1 VIGRVRLPHDIRVV
15 LFPNV
20 GELMSMSLTSLTVP
34 VAVVFALA
42 GAASAQTATPSLKFA
57 FPETLPAPA
66 HAAARTTDA
75 STQPVSVTGPTGE
88 WLFTVYPILA
98 WVPANLSIEV
108 EGPFDIPGGG
118 GGNGGGSGGSGG
130 GQVGGKIV
138 DKRFDGAALAGFSAT
153 NGTWRFDFNGVYAA
167 VGGDRVTPNLVVD
180 VNLIY
185 MHATVAREIAAGFFV
200 TGGVRRFALKYEIDF
215 LDYDTFTSK
224 PGIWDP
230 LVGVAYHKIGEK
242 LEFHANADYGGFGV
256 GADTDFGL
264 GARIDWKPFR
274 HFGFAAG
281 YNHVSFK
288 FKKDVGPYE
297 FSAKQTVG
305 GPVVGI
311 GLYF

>member
-1 VIGRVRLPHDIRVV
+1 
-15 LFPNV
+15 
-20 GELMSMSLTSLTVP
+20 MSLSSARVTVP
-34 VAVVFALA
+34 ITVVFAFALA
-42 GAASAQTATPSLKFA
+42 GAASAQTATPSLKFS
-57 FPETLPAPA
+57 FSESLPAPIHTA
-66 HAAARTTDA
+66 VRTGDA
-75 STQPVSVTGPTGE
+75 QAQPVSATSSTGE
-88 WLFTVYPILA
+88 WQFTVYPILA
-98 WVPANLSIEV
+98 WLPTNLAIEV
-108 EGPFDIPGGG
+108 EGPFDIAGGG

-130 GQVGGKIV
+130 SGQVGGKIV
-138 DKRFDGAALAGFSAT
+138 DKRFDGAALAGFAAT
-153 NGTWRFDFNGVYAA
+153 NGTWRFDFDGVYAA
-167 VGGDRVTPNLVVD
+167 VGGDRTTPNLVVD

-185 MHATVAREIAAGFFV
+185 MHATVGREIAGGFFV

-230 LVGVAYHKIGEK
+230 LVGVAYHKIGDT
-242 LEFHANADYGGFGV
+242 LEFHANAEYGGFGV
-256 GADTDFGL
+256 GSDTDIGL

-274 HFGFAAG
+274 HFGFVAG
-281 YNHVSFK
+281 YSLVSFK